1 MSKSVAIN
9 TGPRGRTFI
18 RGVLVADYVAKHGTE
33 EGLDLIERRWGELES
48 VNIHKAAVSAFTLDT
63 DDYAA
68 REFLNLVLEQSAIG
82 KLQGRRVPFN
92 VRTLRMTT
100 GARGYWVGQGK
111 PVPVS
116 KPALTGSVLMPLKVG
131 VLVVLT
137 KESTQPGGLN
147 ENTFQTDMQR
157 AISDALDEAFLDVA
171 NAGIAD
177 EMPAAITYGA
187 TEIPAGMDPAWDM
200 RAMIEAFAGD
210 LSMAAFVTDPLTATK
225 LAMTRDEGGNY
236 PFPDAGPRGG
246 SILGIPL
253 IVTRGSPLDS
263 NGGQIALID
272 ASGLAMQVDSIA
284 ITKSE
289 VASLQMSDTPTDG
302 AAELVSLWQTNSVA
316 FMAMVSANW
325 ENQRTGG
332 VVVLTNVTYDLVP

>member
-1 MSKSVAIN
+1 MSNPVSIN

-18 RGVLVADYVAKHGTE
+18 RGVMVADRILEIGAERTLEV
-33 EGLDLIERRWGELES
+33 IERNWGALES
-48 VNIHKAAVSAFTLDT
+48 VNIHKAAQAALTLGA
-63 DDYAA
+63 DDFAA
-68 REFLNLVLEQSAIG
+68 REFLNEVIEKSAIG
-82 KLQGRRVPFN
+82 KLQARRVPFN
-92 VRTLRMTT
+92 VRMLKMTT

-116 KPALTGSVLMPLKVG
+116 QQSLQGATLMPLKVG
-131 VLVVLT
+131 VLIVTT
-137 KESTQPGGLN
+137 KESLKPGGLTEAN
-147 ENTFQTDMQR
+147 LQTDMQR
-157 AISDALDEAFLDVA
+157 ATSDALDEAFLDHT

-200 RAMIEAFAGD
+200 RAMIEAFTGD
-210 LSMAAFVTDPLTATK
+210 LSTAAFVTDPLTATK

-253 IVTRGSPLDS
+253 IVTRGSPVDS

-272 ASGLAMQVDSIA
+272 ASGLAMQVDAISIE
-284 ITKSE
+284 KSDQ
-289 VASLQMSDTPTDG
+289 ASLQMTNTPSDG
-302 AAELVSLWQTNSVA
+302 ATDLVSLWQTNSVA
-316 FMAMVSANW
+316 FMATVSANW